1 MAQNYKELGINK
13 MVAGFF
19 RNNDKLGYI
28 LLPVAAISVW
38 LFSLILPPFHQ
49 VYSGNTSFIFSI
61 FLNNA
66 SVNLLLALN
75 LLFSIANSY
84 LISFV
89 CTKHE
94 ISDRQNLLPGF
105 FFILFT
111 GLLNLSGAF
120 HPIIPATTI
129 VLLALFRLFS
139 IYREEMSLSE
149 VFDASFLLSM
159 AVLVYAPFIVFVSI
173 PFIAMLILKPFK
185 LREWLLSLLG
195 LVTPLVFASALQFMG
210 NRDYLYYWKIIHES
224 IIPIHVFTFGKGT
237 FLIHTAII
245 LCFFLSIIYM
255 LGRNN
260 SQKIKTQK
268 IKYVLLWMFILGF
281 LSIFVMGEVHF
292 FMGAMVLMQL
302 SIFIGDYIGSIKK
315 NGLREFLTLLLL
327 VAYVCSNLQA
337 VGYL

>member
-19 RNNDKLGYI
+19 RNNDKLGYV
-28 LLPVAAISVW
+28 LLPVAAIFVW
-38 LFSLILPPFHQ
+38 AFSFILPPFHQ
-49 VYSGNTSFIFSI
+49 ISKYEASFIYSV

-66 SVNLLLALN
+66 SLN
-75 LLFSIANSY
+75 LFLGLNLVFSIINGY
-84 LISFV
+84 LISFI

-94 ISDRQNLLPGF
+94 VSDKQNLLPGF

-111 GLLNLSGAF
+111 GILNLSGAF
-120 HPIIPATTI
+120 HPIIPAST
-129 VLLALFRLFS
+129 LLLFSLFRLFA
-139 IYREEMSLSE
+139 IYREELSLSE
-149 VFDASFLLSM
+149 VFDASFLLSI
-159 AVLVYAPFIVFVSI
+159 AVLVYAPFVILVPL

-195 LVTPLVFASALQFMG
+195 LITPMVFASALLFMG
-210 NRDYLYYWKIIHES
+210 NRDYFYYLKIIQES
-224 IIPIHVFTFGKGT
+224 IVPVHAFSFVKGS
-237 FLIHTAII
+237 FLIHTALI

-255 LGRNN
+255 LGHKN

-268 IKYVLLWMFILGF
+268 IKYVVLWMFVLGVLGTF
-281 LSIFVMGEVHF
+281 TISDNQF
-292 FMGAMVLMQL
+292 FMGAFAIIAI
-302 SIFIGDYIGSIKK
+302 SIFIGDYIGGTKK
-315 NGLREFLTLLLL
+315 NGLREFLTLLIL

>member
-49 VYSGNTSFIFSI
+49 IPKYEVSFIYSV
-61 FLNNA
+61 FLNKT
-66 SVNLLLALN
+66 SINLFLGLN
-75 LLFSIANSY
+75 LAFSIANSY

-94 ISDRQNLLPGF
+94 ISDKQNLLPGF

-111 GLLNLSGAF
+111 GILNLSGAF
-120 HPIIPATTI
+120 HPIIPASTLI
-129 VLLALFRLFS
+129 LFSLFRLFA

-149 VFDASFLLSM
+149 VFDASFLLSL
-159 AVLVYAPFIVFVSI
+159 AVLVYAPFVVLVPL

-185 LREWLLSLLG
+185 LREWLLTLLG
-195 LVTPLVFASALQFMG
+195 LIVPLVFASALLFMG
-210 NRDYLYYWKIIHES
+210 NRDYFQYLKIIQEA
-224 IIPIHVFTFGKGT
+224 IVPIHAFSFAKGT
-237 FLIHTAII
+237 FLIHTAVI
-245 LCFFLSIIYM
+245 LCFFLSVIYM
-255 LGRNN
+255 LAQKN

-268 IKYVLLWMFILGF
+268 IKYVILWMFVLGVLGVF
-281 LSIFVMGEVHF
+281 TIADNQF
-292 FMGAMVLMQL
+292 FMGAFAIVAI
-302 SIFIGDYIGSIKK
+302 SIFIGDYIGGTKK
-315 NGLREFLTLLLL
+315 NGLREFLTLLVL

>member
-1 MAQNYKELGINK
+1 

-19 RNNDKLGYI
+19 RNNDKLGYV
-28 LLPVAAISVW
+28 LLPVAAIFVW
-38 LFSLILPPFHQ
+38 AFSLILPPFHQ
-49 VYSGNTSFIFSI
+49 VSGLKTSFIYSV
-61 FLNNA
+61 FLNNS
-66 SVNLLLALN
+66 SVNLFLGLN
-75 LLFSIANSY
+75 LLFSIANGY

-94 ISDRQNLLPGF
+94 ISDKQNLLPGF

-120 HPIIPATTI
+120 HPIIPASTI

-149 VFDASFLLSM
+149 VFDASFLLSL
-159 AVLVYAPFIVFVSI
+159 AVLFYAPFIVFVSV

-195 LVTPLVFASALQFMG
+195 ILTPLIIASALLFMG
-210 NRDYLYYWKIIHES
+210 NRDYMYYWQIIQES
-224 IIPIHVFTFGKGT
+224 IVPIHAFSFGKGT
-237 FLIHTAII
+237 FLIHTAAV

-255 LGRNN
+255 LGRSN

-268 IKYVLLWMFILGF
+268 VKYVLLWMFILGF
-281 LSIFVMGEVHF
+281 LSIFVMAEAQF
-292 FMGAMVLMQL
+292 FMGALVLIQL
-302 SIFIGDYIGSIKK
+302 SIFIGDYIGGTKK

>member
-1 MAQNYKELGINK
+1 VAQNYKELGINK

-19 RNNDKLGYI
+19 RNNDKLGYV
-28 LLPVAAISVW
+28 LLPVAAVFVW
-38 LFSLILPPFHQ
+38 AFSLILPPFHQ
-49 VYSGNTSFIFSI
+49 VSEVKTSFIYSV
-61 FLNNA
+61 FLNGG
-66 SVNLLLALN
+66 SVNLFLGLN
-75 LLFSIANSY
+75 LLFSIANGY

-94 ISDRQNLLPGF
+94 ISDKQNLLPGF

-120 HPIIPATTI
+120 HPIIPASTI
-129 VLLALFRLFS
+129 VLIALFRLFS

-149 VFDASFLLSM
+149 VFDASFLLSL

-195 LVTPLVFASALQFMG
+195 LLAPLILASALLFMG
-210 NRDYLYYWKIIHES
+210 NRDYLYYWQIIRES
-224 IIPIHVFTFGKGT
+224 IIPIHAFSFGKGT
-237 FLIHTAII
+237 FLIHTAAV

-255 LGRNN
+255 LGRSN

-268 IKYVLLWMFILGF
+268 VKYVLLWMFVLGF
-281 LSIFVMGEVHF
+281 LSIFVMAEAQF
-292 FMGAMVLMQL
+292 FMGALVLIQL
-302 SIFIGDYIGSIKK
+302 SIFIGDYIGGTKK
-315 NGLREFLTLLLL
+315 NGLREFLTLLIL